1 MPVLLASLREVLLGL
16 LRVITL
22 APLGRMLAVSR
33 RHCSLRVRVP
43 SLVLL
48 IVVLLHLRRRACLT
62 SLRRVAIIVLLL
74 LRGVILIV
82 LLLRLQRLLLA
93 GIDRRHR
100 VHGTVV

>member
-74 LRGVILIV
+74 REMVLIV
-82 LLLRLQRLLLA
+82 LLLRLKRLLLA